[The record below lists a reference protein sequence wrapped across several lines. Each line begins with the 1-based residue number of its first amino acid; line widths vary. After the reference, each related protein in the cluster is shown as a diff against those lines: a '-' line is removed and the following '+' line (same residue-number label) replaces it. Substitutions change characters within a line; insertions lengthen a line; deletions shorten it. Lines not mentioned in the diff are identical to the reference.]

1 MNREQSVKI
10 YWNKKVFIGW
20 IILLIVLFGGTFV
33 FLLMELTEH
42 CTTKIPSYGIKL
54 LLVHAAFAIPCV
66 TIWLFS
72 GTEAH
77 MIFTKDGVEFRK
89 WFHKPEFHPYK
100 HYPYIQKAYYMYYG
114 MPVYYIVLSNWRL
127 TEAQRTAVNW
137 GPASK
142 DCIKIRYRKKQ
153 YEALLSVV
161 PPEVAAKIRAQFQ
174 DVEVSKL
181 DFLIL

>member
-1 MNREQSVKI
+1 MDKKLKI
-10 YWNKKVFIGW
+10 YWNKRVFVGL
-20 IILLIVLFGGTFV
+20 ILFELTFGVAPTVIIVLLGTEFFTIRMNQNVIGTLAVFGTCGIV
-33 FLLMELTEH
+33 SLIGFL
-42 CTTKIPSYGIKL
+42 I
-54 LLVHAAFAIPCV
+54 
-66 TIWLFS
+66 S
-72 GTEAH
+72 GTDAH
-77 MIFTKDGVEFRK
+77 MIFVKDGIEFRK

-137 GPASK
+137 GPASV

-181 DFLIL
+181 DFLIP